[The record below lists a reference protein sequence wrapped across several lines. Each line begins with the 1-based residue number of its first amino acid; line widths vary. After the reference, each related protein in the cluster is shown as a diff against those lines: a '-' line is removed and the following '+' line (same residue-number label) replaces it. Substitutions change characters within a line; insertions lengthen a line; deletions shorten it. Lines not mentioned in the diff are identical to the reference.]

1 MVHIALVII
10 WGIVGGAVDSFVALA
25 AVPEPAKWQLPSRS
39 EGVGKSYF
47 AIIEQ
52 SLEAHAS
59 HHQITDWKRKRAKA
73 FGSWP
78 DRNLGAIFTGRPASI
93 RKIVWQRS
101 AGVHQFVPTAGADL
115 IGWCKSKVFYRQ
127 ECPRLRG
134 TSFRGDKLAAF
145 LGAIPAIDVGVDNRK
160 IGAQLSLF
168 GIASNRSL
176 IASQSSVD
184 AENYYTYNG
193 DYKRRIFEA
202 VMAFLLGCA
211 MRSGVCCDF
220 CVWGGHTIRA
230 VMLGAMLILVG
241 ATITGLVGHSL
252 GGLNFF

>member
-1 MVHIALVII
+1 MA
-10 WGIVGGAVDSFVALA
+10 ASVAFG
-25 AVPEPAKWQLPSRS
+25 
-39 EGVGKSYF
+39 GVGKSYF

-93 RKIVWQRS
+93 EKS
-101 AGVHQFVPTAGADL
+101 FGSVPPGSISLSPTPGATY
-115 IGWCKSKVFYRQ
+115 GWSSKVFYRQ

-134 TSFRGDKLAAF
+134 TKFRGDKLAAF